1 MHLPHL
7 VHGTTSFVKDTTH
20 FLINLDP
27 LGQLPSNTILFTL
40 DVDACQHFLD
50 TRDRSTSTIRTEA
63 LCDLLRMILNM
74 NIFDVNNNYY
84 IQKHGTA
91 MGTRMAPSCANL
103 FLPKFETDALL
114 HAPHQPHTWWRFIED
129 IFMIWTYTEN
139 DLLNFISYLHPTITL
154 SHSST
159 SISFLDVQVS
169 FNRFG
174 IVETDLYTK
183 PTDKHQYLHVTPYAP
198 NEPFHS
204 ASPLDDDTYAF
215 LTRLLHYELMNLSNT
230 FMTTTIAHSSNTRS
244 SEFMLSHAMKH
255 SNPVRPHPTN
265 PVAFLLSSHA
275 TLPVSSIIQKQF
287 SILSS
292 SPRCTNVFT
301 SVPLVAN

>member
-1 MHLPHL
+1 MQLPHL
-7 VHGTTSFVKDTTH
+7 VHRTTSFIKDTTH

-40 DVDACQHFLD
+40 DVDTCRHFLD

-63 LCDLLRMILNM
+63 LCNLLRMILNM
-74 NIFDVNNNYY
+74 NIFDVSNNYY

-103 FLPKFETDALL
+103 FLAKFETDALL

-129 IFMIWTYTEN
+129 IFMIWTYAEN
-139 DLLNFISYLHPTITL
+139 DLLNFISYPNNLHPTIKFTL

-183 PTDKHQYLHVTPYAP
+183 PTDKHQYLHVTPYALNGAIP
-198 NEPFHS
+198 FSLALRLRHICFSDETFTLQTNELIQYLYDYYNRS
-204 ASPLDDDTYAF
+204 F
-215 LTRLLHYELMNLSNT
+215 LKHEIQRVHAITRNETLKPSQATSNQP
-230 FMTTTIAHSSNTRS
+230 SR
-244 SEFMLSHAMKH
+244 
-255 SNPVRPHPTN
+255 
-265 PVAFLLSSHA
+265 
-275 TLPVSSIIQKQF
+275 
-287 SILSS
+287 
-292 SPRCTNVFT
+292 
-301 SVPLVAN
+301 VPLVITYNPSRIFYHTKTL